1 MATPTTPQAPLGSQ
15 ISIAILGGGIAGL
28 STALALARQGFQNIT
43 IYEAAKALG
52 EVGAGINIT
61 IK

>member
-1 MATPTTPQAPLGSQ
+1 MATPTTPQAPLGNE

-28 STALALARQGFQNIT
+28 STALALARQGFKNIT